1 MTPKDEAQIDD
12 LLTSLWERG
21 LPVLRERINL
31 LDRAATAAKTGEV
44 DEELRVEAMGIA
56 HKLAGSLGMFGYDRG
71 TEIAR
76 QIEQMLAAP
85 PVASGRLAAFVSEL
99 RETLRIK

>member
-85 PVASGRLAAFVSEL
+85 PAASGRLAALVSGL